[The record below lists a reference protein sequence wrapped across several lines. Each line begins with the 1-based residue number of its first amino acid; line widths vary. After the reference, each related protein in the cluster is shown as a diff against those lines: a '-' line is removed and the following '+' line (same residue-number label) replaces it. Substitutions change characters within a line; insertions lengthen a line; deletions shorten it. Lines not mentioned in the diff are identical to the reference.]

1 MESTSAR
8 ARMKSRRIYAGGT
21 DAAALLAK
29 YRVDYVVIGPQE
41 HSVVK
46 PNVAF
51 FERYP
56 LVVRI
61 PPTEKFGE
69 YRLYKITP

>member
-1 MESTSAR
+1 MQAR
-8 ARMKSRRIYAGGT
+8 T

-51 FERYP
+51 FESLSGNR
-56 LVVRI
+56 
-61 PPTEKFGE
+61 KHW
-69 YRLYKITP
+69 